1 MFVPSRP
8 EAVNQ
13 LPLLEAI
20 LGASAHRFEVTEP
33 LREILIR
40 VREVLKVDTATVL
53 RYDARAG
60 QLVAMAAAGLEEEV
74 YQGVR
79 VAIGSGF
86 AGQVAARREPVI
98 LDRVDETTVV
108 NPLLWEYG
116 LHVLLGV
123 PLLAG
128 SELVGVLHV
137 GSIADRHFTHLE
149 IGVLQLLAERL
160 ALSMQTEVLSENR
173 VATMALQ
180 RSLLPGRLPRVSGLE
195 FAARYI
201 PGADAALGG
210 DWYDVFPLPDDR
222 LGIVMGDVAG
232 HGLEAAVIMGRLRSA
247 LRAYALDCEDPA
259 EVLGKLDRKAN
270 HFEHGVMATVAY
282 GVVDVARE
290 SLALSLAGHPPPVL
304 AVPGEAGRLV
314 PAPPDPP
321 IGVAFS
327 VARRRVTK
335 VGLPPGAV
343 LAFYTDGL
351 VERRDED
358 LDDRL
363 HKLETAVEA
372 GWPERVSS
380 RIMTALIGA
389 RPARDDVALLIVRRL
404 PG

>member
-1 MFVPSRP
+1 VPSGP
-8 EAVNQ
+8 DAVNQ

-20 LGASAHRFEVTEP
+20 LGASAHRFEVTES

-40 VREVLKVDTATVL
+40 VREVLRVDTATVL
-53 RYDARAG
+53 RYEARAD
-60 QLVAMAAAGLEEEV
+60 QLVAVAAVGLEEEV

-79 VAIGSGF
+79 VAVGSGF
-86 AGQVAARREPVI
+86 AGRVAARREPVI
-98 LDRVDETTVV
+98 FDRVDETTVV
-108 NPLLWEYG
+108 NPLLWEHG

-128 SELVGVLHV
+128 NELIGVLHV
-137 GSIADRHFTHLE
+137 GSIAARHFTHLE
-149 IGVLQLLAERL
+149 IGVLQLLGERL

-173 VATMALQ
+173 AATMALQ
-180 RSLLPGRLPRVSGLE
+180 RSLLPGRLPAVTGLE

-201 PGADAALGG
+201 PGAHTGLGG
-210 DWYDVFPLPDDR
+210 DWYDVFPLPGDR

-270 HFEHGVMATVAY
+270 HFEHGVMATVSY
-282 GVVDVARE
+282 GVVDAARE
-290 SLALSLAGHPPPVL
+290 SLALSLAGHLPPVL

-314 PAPPDPP
+314 AAPPDPP
-321 IGVAFS
+321 IGLAFT
-327 VARRRVTK
+327 AQRRRVTK
-335 VGLPPGAV
+335 VGLPAGGV

-351 VERRDED
+351 VERRDRD

-363 HKLETAVEA
+363 RELETAVEA
-372 GWPERVSS
+372 TWPERAGS

-389 RPARDDVALLIVRRL
+389 RPAQDDVALLIVRRV